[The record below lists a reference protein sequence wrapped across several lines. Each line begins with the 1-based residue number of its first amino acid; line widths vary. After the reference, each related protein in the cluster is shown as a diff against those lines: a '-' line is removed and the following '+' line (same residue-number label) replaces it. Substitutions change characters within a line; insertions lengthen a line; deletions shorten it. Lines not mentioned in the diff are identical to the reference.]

1 MCSME
6 TAERPTRK
14 SLPLNARD
22 LSDLSALRR
31 SPAHR
36 AVLADLAGTPLSE
49 TSSEAA
55 VLHAIWEAGV
65 QAVRD
70 RVEEAGYA
78 ALAAERD
85 PIAGKAVARRRRP
98 TWADEK

>member
-1 MCSME
+1 MICSME
-6 TAERPTRK
+6 TATRK
-14 SLPLNARD
+14 SLPLSTRD
-22 LSDLSALRR
+22 LSALSALRR
-31 SPAHR
+31 SPVHR

-65 QAVRD
+65 QAVRE

-78 ALAAERD
+78 EMAADRD
-85 PIAGKAVARRRRP
+85 PDVHKAVARRRRP
-98 TWADEK
+98 TWADEQ